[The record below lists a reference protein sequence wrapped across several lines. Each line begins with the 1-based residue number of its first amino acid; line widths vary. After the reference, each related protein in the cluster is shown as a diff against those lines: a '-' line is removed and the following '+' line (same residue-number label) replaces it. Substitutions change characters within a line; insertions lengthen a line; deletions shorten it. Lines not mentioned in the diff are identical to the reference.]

1 MQKRQKRIIR
11 IRSPSF
17 SFFTT
22 ITITTLTLSLVTLQ
36 PPLRPKLQRVLAP
49 QMRTSINRR
58 RSENNRRSS
67 WNKLP
72 LNGRVAIGD
81 AQSQADGRPEAEDF
95 GAKGLEV
102 VAGVDL
108 GGRDGAG

>member
-22 ITITTLTLSLVTLQ
+22 ITTLTLTLITTLQ

-81 AQSQADGRPEAEDF
+81 AQSQTDGRPEAEDF

-108 GGRDGAG
+108 GGCDGAG

>member
-17 SFFTT
+17 SFFT
-22 ITITTLTLSLVTLQ
+22 ITITTLTLITLQ
-36 PPLRPKLQRVLAP
+36 PPLRPKLQRILAP

-67 WNKLP
+67 RDKLP

-81 AQSQADGRPEAEDF
+81 AQSQTDGRPEAEDF

>member
-22 ITITTLTLSLVTLQ
+22 ITTPTPTLITLQ

-67 WNKLP
+67 RDKLS

-81 AQSQADGRPEAEDF
+81 AQSQTDGRPEAEDF

>member
-1 MQKRQKRIIR
+1 
-11 IRSPSF
+11 
-17 SFFTT
+17 
-22 ITITTLTLSLVTLQ
+22 
-36 PPLRPKLQRVLAP
+36 
-49 QMRTSINRR
+49 MRTSINRS

-67 WNKLP
+67 RDKLP
-72 LNGRVAIGD
+72 LDGRVAIGD
-81 AQSQADGRPEAEDF
+81 AQSQADGRPEAENF